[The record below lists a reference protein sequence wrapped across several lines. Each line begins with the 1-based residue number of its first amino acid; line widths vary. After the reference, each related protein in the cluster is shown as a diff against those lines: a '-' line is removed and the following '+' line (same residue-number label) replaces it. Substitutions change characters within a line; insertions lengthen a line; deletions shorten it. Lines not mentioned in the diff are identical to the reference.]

1 MSGEDRLF
9 TLEILEGEATGHD
22 TRCHD
27 EGLGDGGVL
36 NGFFLGFGA
45 VVNQV
50 DACRLRESFQV
61 LAHPFNLKPGA
72 QEALLLGS
80 LTGANECAHA
90 VRPFWF

>member
-1 MSGEDRLF
+1 VSGEDELF
-9 TLEILEGEATGHD
+9 TLEIFECEATGHD

-27 EGLGDGGVL
+27 EGLGNGGVL
-36 NGFFLGFGA
+36 DGFFFGFGA

-50 DACRLRESFQV
+50 DTCSLGESFQV

-72 QEALLLGS
+72 QKALLLGS

-90 VRPFWF
+90 VRPF